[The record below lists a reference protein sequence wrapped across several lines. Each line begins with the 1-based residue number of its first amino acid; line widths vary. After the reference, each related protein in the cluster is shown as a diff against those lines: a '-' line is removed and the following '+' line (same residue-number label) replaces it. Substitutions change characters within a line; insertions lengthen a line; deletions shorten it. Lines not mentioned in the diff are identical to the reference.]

1 MAEFLAIHFQRDS
14 VSTLINGSFNDTDN
28 LFESTKKHIELTTSL
43 GERLS
48 YVQLSLNS
56 SETAHRELID
66 IMYFMVNN
74 PLPEV
79 EKEYQRVGFKFTE
92 KAGEVLK
99 SEWTRLKQEM

>member
-1 MAEFLAIHFQRDS
+1 
-14 VSTLINGSFNDTDN
+14 
-28 LFESTKKHIELTTSL
+28 
-43 GERLS
+43 
-48 YVQLSLNS
+48 
-56 SETAHRELID
+56 
-66 IMYFMVNN
+66 MYFMVNN